1 MARKKDDI
9 GYHADPLGL
18 KPPTLALPPQRE
30 ASFVER
36 VGGSPNGH
44 EHTMPNGE
52 LNHRR
57 ALAETSKRDKS
68 PKRGIPR
75 IFNF

>member
-9 GYHADPLGL
+9 DYHADPLGL
-18 KPPTLALPPQRE
+18 APPTLTLPTQRE

-36 VGGSPNGH
+36 VGGSLNGH
-44 EHTMPNGE
+44 EHTLPNGE
-52 LNHRR
+52 LKHRQ
-57 ALAETSKRDKS
+57 ALAETSRRDKS
-68 PKRGIPR
+68 PKRGIPG